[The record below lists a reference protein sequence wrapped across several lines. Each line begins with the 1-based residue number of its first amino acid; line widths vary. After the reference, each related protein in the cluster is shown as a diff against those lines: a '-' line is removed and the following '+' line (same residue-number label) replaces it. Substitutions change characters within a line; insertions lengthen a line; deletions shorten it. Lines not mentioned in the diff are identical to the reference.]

1 MLQELQVRDFA
12 IIDNIRAEFGPGLN
26 VISGETGAGKS
37 IVVDALAL
45 ALGGRATDDL
55 VRAGAASA
63 VIEAVFNIS
72 ARPELRDRMAQL
84 GLDPAEELV
93 VRRTVASGGKG
104 SAHVNGSPVT
114 LAMLASLT
122 GDLVEIH
129 GQHEHQRF
137 LRTET
142 QRDLLDRA
150 AKLQEPR
157 KALAGAFADWR
168 RLQAESEKLRVSEE
182 ERLRQIDYLRFQIE
196 EIAQAEPEP
205 GEDERL
211 VAEQARL
218 ANAGRLLESVG
229 GAEALLYSGD
239 GAVVETLGQV
249 TGSLASSAALDA
261 DLRPLCERLSGALRE
276 IEDIA
281 AALRGY
287 ASDVVHDPARLALLE
302 DRLEALRK
310 LMRKYGPTLAEV
322 QSALGSARA
331 SLSALEGRDARL
343 AEIGTALAKGQ
354 GEGEAIAQRISATRA
369 RAGSALAR
377 RVCKEIEALGMGK
390 ASLQVRVSREECPP
404 PGFGELGWDRV
415 EFLLSPNPG
424 EPARPLARIASGG
437 ELSRVTLALHTV
449 LAESERPATL
459 VFDEADAGVGGRVA
473 DAVGVRLG
481 GLAATHQVICLTHLP
496 QIAARGDRHLGVSKV
511 SGRGR
516 TTVRLSEI
524 TGEDRVEEI
533 ARMSGGAKISEK
545 TRAHARDLLRSA
557 RASQ

>member
-1 MLQELQVRDFA
+1 MLQELQVRDLA

-45 ALGGRATDDL
+45 VLGGRATGDL

-63 VIEAVFNIS
+63 VIEAVFNLS
-72 ARPELRDRMAQL
+72 ARPELRERMARL
-84 GLDPAEELV
+84 GLDPADEIV
-93 VRRTVASGGKG
+93 IRRTVAPGGKG
-104 SAHVNGSPVT
+104 RAHVNGSPVT

-129 GQHEHQRF
+129 GQHEHQR
-137 LRTET
+137 LLQTET

-150 AKLQEPR
+150 AKLQDPR
-157 KALAGAFADWR
+157 RELAEALADWR
-168 RLQAESEKLRVSEE
+168 RLHAESEKLRVSEE

-196 EIAQAEPEP
+196 EITQADPEP

-211 VAEQARL
+211 LAEQVRL

-239 GAVVETLGQV
+239 GALVETLGRV
-249 TGSLASSAALDA
+249 TASLEASAALDA
-261 DLRPLCERLSGALRE
+261 DLRPFCERLSGALRE

-287 ASDVVHDPARLALLE
+287 ASDIVHDPARLAALD
-302 DRLEALRK
+302 DRLDALRK
-310 LMRKYGPTLAEV
+310 LMRKYGPTLEDV
-322 QSALGSARA
+322 QIALGKACA
-331 SLSALEGRDARL
+331 DLSALEGRDARL
-343 AEIGTALAKGQ
+343 AEIGAALAKRQ
-354 GEGEAIAQRISATRA
+354 AEGEGIARRISAART
-369 RAGSALAR
+369 RAGSVLAR

-390 ASLQVRVSREECPP
+390 AALQVQVSREACPP

-437 ELSRVTLALHTV
+437 ELSRVTLAVHTV

-473 DAVGVRLG
+473 DAVGVRLA

-496 QIAARGDRHLGVSKV
+496 QIAARGDRHLRISKV

-516 TTVRLSEI
+516 TVVRLSEI
-524 TGEDRVEEI
+524 TGDDRVEEI
-533 ARMSGGAKISEK
+533 ARMSGGAEISEK
-545 TRAHARDLLRSA
+545 TRAHARDLLR
-557 RASQ
+557 RAGQG